1 MNSYGY
7 SRGSVIATN
16 KGGTMKS
23 FFIPRKEHSFFA
35 RDEKAFFYLNK
46 LGQEEFG
53 I

>member
-35 RDEKAFFYLNK
+35 WDEKAFLYLSK

>member
-1 MNSYGY
+1 
-7 SRGSVIATN
+7 
-16 KGGTMKS
+16 MKS

-35 RDEKAFFYLNK
+35 RDEKAFLYLNNK